1 MKKLKV
7 IKKIIKSSCYC
18 CSTIGGRP
26 IPQKECK
33 TCDGT
38 GFYKENY
45 YTFITTNSKGQ
56 RFAIDS
62 DTLS

>member
-1 MKKLKV
+1 MTKLKV
-7 IKKIIKSSCYC
+7 IKKVIKNPCYC
-18 CSTIGGRP
+18 CSVIGGNP
-26 IPQKECK
+26 TPQKKCK
-33 TCDGT
+33 TCKGS

-45 YTFITTNSKGQ
+45 YTFITTNSKGH